1 MDSLLKFL
9 NAKKKTELL
18 CLYFKLGNW
27 SQEDDWMWERGL
39 EFLDGSGQEDWGG
52 GLNGSYQNFISDIKC
67 YTLVYIELVLFHISF
82 KLSAKYLV
90 QTSSA

>member
-52 GLNGSYQNFISDIKC
+52 RS
-67 YTLVYIELVLFHISF
+67 
-82 KLSAKYLV
+82 
-90 QTSSA
+90 